1 MVWLP
6 CNQDAGLGAR
16 GQRGQGVVNRPQK
29 QRPVTWRRK
38 GPMLEWGVGPGRKP
52 RRAGTSE
59 AEGTNSEPPAAQGR
73 EASLQP
79 SHLGS
84 LQARRRSRRQKDDR
98 NHASRGS
105 SRNGAESR
113 APGSGHGPTGWLGCP
128 E

>member
-59 AEGTNSEPPAAQGR
+59 AEGSNSEPPAAQGR

-79 SHLGS
+79 STGYVGGPDFLGGRWNSPLPARSPS
-84 LQARRRSRRQKDDR
+84 LPGARSPSRPP
-98 NHASRGS
+98 S
-105 SRNGAESR
+105 
-113 APGSGHGPTGWLGCP
+113 
-128 E
+128 

>member
-16 GQRGQGVVNRPQK
+16 GQRGQGVVNRSQK
-29 QRPVTWRRK
+29 QRPVTWRHK

-73 EASLQP
+73 EASFHCNITSP
-79 SHLGS
+79 VETTTS
-84 LQARRRSRRQKDDR
+84 LCSGWWWL
-98 NHASRGS
+98 NTSRGLS
-105 SRNGAESR
+105 CTVLKHMRTLVSARTKTR
-113 APGSGHGPTGWLGCP
+113 LY
-128 E
+128 